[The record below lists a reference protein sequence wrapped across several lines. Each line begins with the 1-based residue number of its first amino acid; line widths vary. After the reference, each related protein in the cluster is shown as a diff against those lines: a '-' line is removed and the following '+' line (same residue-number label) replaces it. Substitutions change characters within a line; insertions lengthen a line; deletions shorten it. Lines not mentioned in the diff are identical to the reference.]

1 MKKNDQKYFCN
12 LFSHSRLFPTTSLLI
27 LLLGISISG
36 VVQAAEETSENPAI
50 VQANLLSKAFR
61 DAANQVIPA
70 TVKVQ
75 TVMGDDIPSPR
86 LLPFDGPLRR
96 SPNEGLGTGIII
108 DPKGIV
114 LTNNHVISGA
124 KSITIL
130 LSDGRE
136 YKVTDK
142 KTDKESDLAVLTI
155 EPKEDLPAVQF
166 ADSDRIDVGD
176 WVVAVGNPFNFES
189 TVSVGII
196 SARSRTVGDIQ
207 RGDFLQTDAAI
218 NPGNS
223 GGPLINLQGEVVGI
237 NTAIVS
243 HTGSNSGVGFALASN
258 TAKWV
263 AEQLREKNKVE
274 RAYLGVQIE
283 MLDAKLAASVGG
295 KPREGVYV
303 ARVNNNTPA
312 KDAGLQTSDVIL
324 EFNGRTVNSPTELQ
338 STVERSDLETE
349 HEVTVFRDK
358 KIIKM
363 PIKVAVMPRSF
374 NETGGSV
381 MGGQPSFH
389 RDRTLGVSVTGLSS
403 DYAEKYGYQGLEGVI
418 VVDVTP
424 KSLAANAGVDVRM
437 LITHV
442 DDKPVKNT
450 DEYAAARKESSL
462 EDGVKLTVESE
473 TGSQEF
479 VIKRNAK

>member
-1 MKKNDQKYFCN
+1 MKARIFVSIIILALTTFCVSS
-12 LFSHSRLFPTTSLLI
+12 FAQSP
-27 LLLGISISG
+27 
-36 VVQAAEETSENPAI
+36 AESVDDTAI

-61 DAANQVIPA
+61 NAANKVIPA

-75 TVMGDDIPSPR
+75 TIINDGEVPSR
-86 LLPFDGPLRR
+86 RMLPFDGPLRR
-96 SPNEGLGTGIII
+96 SPSEGLGTGIVI
-108 DPKGIV
+108 DPKGVI
-114 LTNNHVISGA
+114 LTNYHVISEA
-124 KSITIL
+124 KEITVL

-142 KTDKESDLAVLTI
+142 KTDKESDLAVLII
-155 EPKEDLPAVQF
+155 EPEEDLAAVQF
-166 ADSDRIDVGD
+166 ADSDAIDVGD

-196 SARSRTVGDIQ
+196 SARWRTVGDIQ

-223 GGPLINLQGEVVGI
+223 GGPLINLRGEVVGI

-243 HTGSNSGVGFALASN
+243 HTGSNSGIGFAQASN

-263 AEQLREKNKVE
+263 ASQLREKNKVE

-283 MLDAKLAASVGG
+283 IVDAKLATQVGG
-295 KPREGVYV
+295 KPREGVFV
-303 ARVNNNTPA
+303 KRVNNNTPA
-312 KDAGLQTSDVIL
+312 SEAGMKTNDIIL
-324 EFNGRTVNSPTELQ
+324 EFNGRPVNSPTELQ
-338 STVERSDLETE
+338 STVERSDLEAE

-358 KIIKM
+358 KTIKL
-363 PIKVAVMPRSF
+363 PIKVAVLPKSF

-381 MGGQPSFH
+381 MGGQPAFH
-389 RDRTLGVSVTGLSS
+389 RDKELGILVTGLSP
-403 DYAEKYGYQGLEGVI
+403 YNAEKYGYQGLEGVI
-418 VVDVTP
+418 VIDVTA
-424 KSLAANAGVDVRM
+424 KSLADKESITMRM

-450 DEYAAARKESSL
+450 DEYAAARKEGSL
-462 EDGVKLTVESE
+462 DNGIKLTVESE
-473 TGSQEF
+473 DGPKEF
-479 VIKRNAK
+479 VIKRGAKE